1 MSKRIKLDRK
11 LAKPKGVKPKKW
23 SMYPKPLTEMKKA
36 VYSSIERGE
45 VPLLIL
51 APTYNQ
57 KRDVVEWRMTLRGDF
72 HVEDLEYYA
81 KNPQEWRSVA
91 EVILSPEEMK
101 SLCEYYQAYKDV
113 APHEIKAKHILA
125 FRELVEKPT

>member
-1 MSKRIKLDRK
+1 MKLDRK
-11 LAKPKGVKPKKW
+11 LAKPKTVKPKKW
-23 SMYPKPLTEMKKA
+23 SMYPQPLTEMKKA

-45 VPLLIL
+45 VPLLFL
-51 APTYNQ
+51 VPTYNQ

-81 KNPQEWRSVA
+81 KNPKEWRSVA

-101 SLCEYYQAYKDV
+101 ALCEYYQAYKDV
-113 APHEIKAKHILA
+113 APHEIEAKHILT
-125 FRELVEKPT
+125 FWELIEEPT